1 MIRSAEECAQVVAR
15 YLSQELCLRLL
26 TTVINDSQTSLN
38 LPAVKMQTQV
48 IKVSSAELV
57 QEVLPD
63 LIPGLIEVR
72 CLHSISL
79 LVYFYY
85 FFFIC

>member
-1 MIRSAEECAQVVAR
+1 MIRSAEECAQTVAR

-48 IKVSSAELV
+48 IKVSSPELV

-63 LIPGLIEVR
+63 LIPGLIAV
-72 CLHSISL
+72 SG
-79 LVYFYY
+79 
-85 FFFIC
+85 ICTSA